1 MPSQNDADAQGRPRA
16 TAKRAGLRHRASKN
30 CVLPCHSMD
39 PRARHRPRLT
49 ILVKLLVAF
58 ALPASVLFAL
68 FAAIAYEVMQRDLEA
83 ELGTRLA
90 AVAAS
95 AATQIRGGTLAKLGA
110 GDEDHLLYDSTR
122 KKLDEVATATGVARL
137 YIFDRQFRA
146 RADTAPDVP
155 IGTELYQP
163 QLDREELARVFGRGE
178 SVSGVL
184 FEGLDGRQYKSGYA
198 PIHASDKDQAI
209 VLAIGV
215 DAPAV
220 YFERL
225 ADLRRSL
232 VLYGAG
238 LVLAMVLVAV
248 LVAARITR
256 PVRRLA
262 DAAEQI
268 GRGDLA
274 APIRR
279 ISHDEIGFLAETME
293 VMRRDLRARDER
305 MQEMLSG
312 IAHEVRNPL
321 GGIELFA
328 GILREEL
335 GPDDERRPHVE
346 RIERE
351 VAYLKEVVAE
361 FLDYARRPA
370 LELGPVELA
379 TLAADICDLEEAE
392 AGRLRVEL
400 DRDVPAALVALG
412 DKLQLRRALHNLVK
426 NAVQAAA
433 GGEEGAPRRV
443 RVAARV
449 DGDRIRL
456 AVENS
461 GAPIPEEIRERIFE
475 PFFTTREKGTG
486 LGLAFV
492 REIALDHGA
501 AIELDSDAAGG
512 TTFTLTLQ
520 AKREA

>member
-1 MPSQNDADAQGRPRA
+1 
-16 TAKRAGLRHRASKN
+16 
-30 CVLPCHSMD
+30 MD
-39 PRARHRPRLT
+39 PGARHRPRLT
-49 ILVKLLVAF
+49 VLVKLLVAF
-58 ALPASVLFAL
+58 ALPATILFAL

-95 AATQIRGGTLAKLGA
+95 AATQIRGGTLAKLAA
-110 GDEDHLLYDSTR
+110 GDEENLLYEGTR
-122 KKLDEVATATGVARL
+122 KKLHEVADATGVARL
-137 YIFDRQFRA
+137 YIFDRDFRA

-155 IGTELYQP
+155 IGAELYQP
-163 QLDREELARVFGRGE
+163 QLDREELARVFAGGE
-178 SVSGVL
+178 TVSGVL

-198 PIHASDKDQAI
+198 PIHASDKDPTV

-220 YFERL
+220 FFERL
-225 ADLRRSL
+225 ADLRRQL

-256 PVRRLA
+256 PVRQLA
-262 DAAEQI
+262 DAAERI

-279 ISHDEIGFLAETME
+279 TSHDEIGFLAETME
-293 VMRRDLRARDER
+293 EMRRDLRARDER

-328 GILREEL
+328 GILRDEL
-335 GPDDERRPHVE
+335 PAGDERRPHVE

-370 LELGPVELA
+370 PELGPVELA
-379 TLAADICDLEEAE
+379 PLAEDICDLEEAE
-392 AGRLRVEL
+392 AGRLGVALE
-400 DRDVPAALVALG
+400 RDVPAELVAQG

-433 GGEEGAPRRV
+433 VPDEAGRRV
-443 RVAARV
+443 RVAAQA

-456 AVENS
+456 AVHNT
-461 GAPIPEEIRERIFE
+461 GAPIPQEIRERIYE

-501 AIELDSDAAGG
+501 AIELDSEAAGG
-512 TTFTLTLQ
+512 TTFTLTLK
-520 AKREA
+520 ARREA

>member
-1 MPSQNDADAQGRPRA
+1 
-16 TAKRAGLRHRASKN
+16 
-30 CVLPCHSMD
+30 MD
-39 PRARHRPRLT
+39 PGARHRPRLT

-58 ALPASVLFAL
+58 ALPASILFAL
-68 FAAIAYEVMQRDLEA
+68 FAVIAYEVMQRDLEA

-95 AATQIRGGTLAKLGA
+95 AATQIHGA
-110 GDEDHLLYDSTR
+110 TVAELTPGMEDHPIHGSARR
-122 KKLDEVATATGVARL
+122 KLREVAEATGVPHL
-137 YIFDRQFRA
+137 YIFDRDFRA
-146 RADTAPDVP
+146 RVDTGTDVP

-163 QLDREELARVFGRGE
+163 QLDRSELGRVFDHRE
-178 SVSGVL
+178 VTSGVL
-184 FEGLDGRQYKSGYA
+184 FEGLDGRYYKSGYA
-198 PIHASDKDQAI
+198 PVHASDKDHTV

-232 VLYGAG
+232 ILYGAG

-248 LVAARITR
+248 LVATRLTR

-262 DAAEQI
+262 DAAERI
-268 GRGDLA
+268 GKGDLA
-274 APIRR
+274 APIQRL
-279 ISHDEIGFLAETME
+279 SHDEIGFLAETME
-293 VMRRDLRARDER
+293 EMRRDLRARDER

-328 GILREEL
+328 GILRDEL
-335 GPDDERRPHVE
+335 PAGDERRPHVE

-370 LELGPVELA
+370 PELGPVQLAGLVDDIAELEA
-379 TLAADICDLEEAE
+379 AE
-392 AGRLRVEL
+392 AARLGVEL
-400 DRDVPAALVALG
+400 ERDVPADLVALG
-412 DKLQLRRALHNLVK
+412 DRRQLRRALHNLVR

-433 GGEEGAPRRV
+433 ERPGRVTVSARGE
-443 RVAARV
+443 
-449 DGDRIRL
+449 GDRIRL
-456 AVENS
+456 AVHNT
-461 GAPIPEEIRERIFE
+461 GAPIPEEIRERIYE

-501 AIELDSDAAGG
+501 AVELESEPDGG
-512 TTFTLTLQ
+512 TTFSLTL
-520 AKREA
+520 KTVREA

>member
-1 MPSQNDADAQGRPRA
+1 
-16 TAKRAGLRHRASKN
+16 
-30 CVLPCHSMD
+30 MD
-39 PRARHRPRLT
+39 PGARHRPRLT

-68 FAAIAYEVMQRDLEA
+68 FAVIAYEVMQRDLEA

-95 AATQIRGGTLAKLGA
+95 AATQIRGGTLAKLAA

-122 KKLDEVATATGVARL
+122 AKLNEVAGATGVARA
-137 YIFDRQFRA
+137 YVFDRDFRA

-163 QLDREELARVFGRGE
+163 QLDREELARVFGAGE

-198 PIHASDKDQAI
+198 AIHASDKDRTI

-262 DAAEQI
+262 DAAERI

-274 APIRR
+274 ATIPRT
-279 ISHDEIGFLAETME
+279 SHDEIGFLAETME
-293 VMRRDLRARDER
+293 EMRRDLRARDER

-335 GPDDERRPHVE
+335 PAGDERRPHVE

-361 FLDYARRPA
+361 FLDYARRPPP
-370 LELGPVELA
+370 ELGPVDLA
-379 TLAADICDLEEAE
+379 PLAGEICDLEA
-392 AGRLRVEL
+392 ADARRLGVEL
-400 DRDVPAALVALG
+400 AHDVPAALVALG

-433 GGEEGAPRRV
+433 AGAPDPARRV
-443 RVAARV
+443 VVAARS

-456 AVENS
+456 AVENT

-512 TTFTLTLQ
+512 TTFTLTLK
-520 AKREA
+520 AGRGA